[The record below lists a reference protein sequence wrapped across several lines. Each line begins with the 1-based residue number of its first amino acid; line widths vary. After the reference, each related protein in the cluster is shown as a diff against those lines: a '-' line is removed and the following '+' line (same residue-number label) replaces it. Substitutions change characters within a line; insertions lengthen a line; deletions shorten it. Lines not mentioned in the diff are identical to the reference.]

1 MHLIS
6 SRSSNISLNAHSKLV
21 NFNNKQWLS
30 LMFDSKLKQFPL
42 KYKIS
47 SLVDGNTFFIAN
59 RYHPIFNSIQSQ
71 NKGSHIKFVQVIKQ
85 VVSIVSVGLEL

>member
-21 NFNNKQWLS
+21 NYNDKQRLS

-47 SLVDGNTFFIAN
+47 SLVDGN
-59 RYHPIFNSIQSQ
+59 
-71 NKGSHIKFVQVIKQ
+71 
-85 VVSIVSVGLEL
+85 